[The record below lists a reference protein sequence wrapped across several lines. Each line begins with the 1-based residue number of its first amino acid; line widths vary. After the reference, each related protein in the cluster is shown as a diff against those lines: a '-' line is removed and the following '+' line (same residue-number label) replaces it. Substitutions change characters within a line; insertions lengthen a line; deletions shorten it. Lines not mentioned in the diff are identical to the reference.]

1 MVKKIP
7 YAQVLGITLVSGVAL
22 AVAGCAQKQ
31 VHASVPAYSVPG
43 SVDAGRPMNTAPDTD
58 AAPPQ
63 EYSPVAPVIAPDRG
77 SQPGVAAA
85 LPSKNLSPA
94 PPRPAVGQPP
104 AEVAAEPASRPLPPQ
119 ISPQLSVS
127 DQASYQRK
135 MNEDT
140 AIAEKNLQ
148 DANGR
153 QLNAGQQDL
162 IEKIRSFLMQ
172 SRDASK
178 SGDWA
183 RAQNLSQ
190 KARLLS
196 IELANSF

>member
-1 MVKKIP
+1 M
-7 YAQVLGITLVSGVAL
+7 T
-22 AVAGCAQKQ
+22 
-31 VHASVPAYSVPG
+31 
-43 SVDAGRPMNTAPDTD
+43 TAPDTD

-63 EYSPVAPVIAPDRG
+63 EAAAVAPAIPAESQAP
-77 SQPGVAAA
+77 VTI
-85 LPSKNLSPA
+85 PSKNSTPA
-94 PPRPAVGQPP
+94 PPRPVVEQPP
-104 AEVAAEPASRPLPPQ
+104 AEVAAEPSARPAPPQ
-119 ISPQLSVS
+119 ISPQLSPG

-148 DANGR
+148 DASGR
-153 QLNAGQQDL
+153 QLNAAQQDL
-162 IEKIRSFLMQ
+162 VEKIRSFLMQ

-178 SGDWA
+178 GGDWA

-196 IELANSF
+196 IELINSF